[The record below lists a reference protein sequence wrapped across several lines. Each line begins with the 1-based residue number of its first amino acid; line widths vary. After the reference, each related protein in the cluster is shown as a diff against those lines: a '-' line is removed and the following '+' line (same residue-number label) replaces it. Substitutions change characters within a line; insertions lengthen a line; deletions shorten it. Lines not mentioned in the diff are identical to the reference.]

1 MIFEH
6 ATLTITSGR
15 EQEFERLFDE
25 RVADVFARAEGFV
38 SIEVHRSIEQPSVFL
53 MRVGWESLD
62 AHLKGFRESPLFGE
76 WRGLAGSFFAAPPA
90 VEHFSPVA

>member
-6 ATLTITSGR
+6 ATLTITGGR

-25 RVADVFARAEGFV
+25 HVAAVFARAEGFV
-38 SIEVHRSIEQPSVFL
+38 SIELHRSIEQPSVFL

-76 WRGLAGSFFAAPPA
+76 WRALAGSFFAAPPV
-90 VEHFSPVA
+90 VEHFSPLA